1 MSKYSYVKGGDLMK
15 DFINLAS
22 ILLLLVFGAAYLL
35 KLYILQKKYKIRAN
49 VLANKNKNGK
59 AQMVERTL
67 KIATFSWIIVWFGE
81 IIVTQLSLDNRLKL
95 MNNYFISILGVF
107 LITIGVIF
115 FIVAAITMKNSWR
128 VGIDKSTKSK
138 LITEGIYKYSRNP
151 AFVGFY
157 LMFIGLFLV
166 YADVITCI
174 SMLINIYAMNRL
186 VIEEEKHLEEMFGKE
201 YTNYKKKTPRYLF
214 W

>member
-1 MSKYSYVKGGDLMK
+1 MN
-15 DFINLAS
+15 FINLVS
-22 ILLLLVFGAAYLL
+22 ILLLLLLVFGVAYLL
-35 KLYILQKKYKIRAN
+35 KLYVLQKKYKISAN
-49 VLANKNKNGK
+49 VLANKNKDGK

-67 KIATFSWIIVWFGE
+67 QVATFSWIIVWFVE
-81 IIVTQLSLDNRLKL
+81 IIVTQLSIDNRLRL
-95 MNNYFISILGVF
+95 MNNAFTSISGLF
-107 LITIGVIF
+107 LIAIGVIF
-115 FIVAAITMKNSWR
+115 FITAAMTMKNSWR

-166 YADVITCI
+166 YTDLITCI
-174 SMLINIYAMNRL
+174 SMFINIYAMNRL

-201 YTNYKKKTPRYLF
+201 YTDYKKKAPRYLLS
-214 W
+214 

>member
-1 MSKYSYVKGGDLMK
+1 MK
-15 DFINLAS
+15 NFINLAS
-22 ILLLLVFGAAYLL
+22 IFLLLVFGVAYLS
-35 KLYILQKKYKIRAN
+35 KLYILQKKYKIKAN
-49 VLANKNKNGK
+49 VLANKNKNVK

-67 KIATFSWIIVWFGE
+67 QVVTFSWIIVWLGE
-81 IIVTQLSLDNRLKL
+81 IIVTKLSLDSRLKL
-95 MNNYFISILGVF
+95 INNDFISMSGLF

-115 FIVAAITMKNSWR
+115 FIIAAITMKNSWR
-128 VGIDKSTKSK
+128 VGIDKTTKSK

-166 YADVITCI
+166 YTDLITCI
-174 SMLINIYAMNRL
+174 SMLLNLYAMNRL
-186 VIEEEKHLEEMFGKE
+186 VIEEEKHLEEVFGKE
-201 YTNYKKKTPRYLF
+201 YINYKKKAPRYLL

>member
-1 MSKYSYVKGGDLMK
+1 MNN
-15 DFINLAS
+15 FINLAS
-22 ILLLLVFGAAYLL
+22 ILLLSVFGAAYLF
-35 KLYILQKKYKIRAN
+35 KLYILRRKYKIKAN
-49 VLANKNKNGK
+49 VLANKNKDGK
-59 AQMVERTL
+59 AQMVERIL
-67 KIATFSWIIVWFGE
+67 QMATFSWIIVWLGE

-95 MNNYFISILGVF
+95 MNNDFISISGLF
-107 LITIGVIF
+107 LITVGVIF
-115 FIVAAITMKNSWR
+115 FIIAAITMKNSWR

-166 YADVITCI
+166 YADIITCI
-174 SMLINIYAMNRL
+174 SMFINIYAMNRL
-186 VIEEEKHLEEMFGKE
+186 VLEEEKHLEEVFGKE
-201 YTNYKKKTPRYLF
+201 YTDYKKKAPRYSL